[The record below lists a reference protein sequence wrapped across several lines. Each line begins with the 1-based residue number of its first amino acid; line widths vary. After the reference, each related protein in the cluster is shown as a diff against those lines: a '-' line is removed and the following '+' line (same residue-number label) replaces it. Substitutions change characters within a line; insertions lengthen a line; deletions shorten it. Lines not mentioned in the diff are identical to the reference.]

1 MTIMNTITLRPA
13 DPERDFRQID
23 ALFSLEQGE
32 PESEANLKED
42 YEIHKPRIFCLKV
55 AEDEHGKL
63 YGFNWAT
70 RSRFHEDEAYF
81 FVIVKPE
88 LRGQGAGRLL
98 YADVEQSARF
108 SHINSLQVSIRDTPP
123 ECQAFAERRG
133 FVVRSHFIEL
143 ELDLDTFDDQPYDNI
158 ITKLEDNGF
167 RFTTMEELGNT
178 EDAQRKL
185 YILND
190 STAVDVPGS
199 NGEHPWLSF
208 EDFQTK
214 VCQLDWYKP
223 AGQFV
228 AIDTSTA
235 TWAAMCAITRYKN
248 TDYANTLHIGVDI
261 HYRGRKLGQAVRVLA
276 LRYARDVLKV
286 HSVRTTHNGMN
297 LPALAIDRKLGYIQ
311 ISGTLSMEKKLE

>member
-1 MTIMNTITLRPA
+1 MNSISLRPA
-13 DPERDFRQID
+13 DPERDFKQID
-23 ALFSLEQGE
+23 ALFSLDQGE
-32 PESEANLKED
+32 PENEAALKED

-70 RSRFHEDEAYF
+70 RSRFRDDKAYF

-98 YADVEQSARF
+98 YADTEQTARL
-108 SHINSLQVSIRDTPP
+108 SQIKNLQVSIREAPP
-123 ECQAFAERRG
+123 ECRAFAERRG
-133 FVVRSHFIEL
+133 FAVRAHFIEL
-143 ELDLDTFDDQPYDNI
+143 ELNLDSFDDQPYGSI
-158 ITKLEDNGF
+158 IAKLEDSGF
-167 RFTTMEELGNT
+167 GFTTMEELGNT

-185 YILND
+185 YALND
-190 STAVDVPGS
+190 STAMDVPGS

-214 VCQLDWYKP
+214 VCQMDWYNP

-228 AIDTSTA
+228 AIDTSTG
-235 TWAAMCAITRYKN
+235 TWAAMCAITRFKGAN
-248 TDYANTLHIGVDI
+248 YANTLHIGVDA

-276 LRYARDVLKV
+276 LRYARDVLKANR
-286 HSVRTTHNGMN
+286 VRTTHNGMN

-311 ISGTLSMEKKLE
+311 ISGILSMEKRLE

>member
-1 MTIMNTITLRPA
+1 MRNINTITLRPA
-13 DPERDFRQID
+13 DPERDFKQID

-42 YEIHKPRIFCLKV
+42 YEIHKPRIFCLTV
-55 AEDEHGKL
+55 AEDEVGKL

-70 RSRFHEDEAYF
+70 RSRFCEDEAYF

-88 LRGQGAGRLL
+88 LRGQGAGSLL
-98 YADVEQSARF
+98 YANVEQSARF
-108 SHINSLQVSIRDTPP
+108 SRIKNLQVSIHDTPT
-123 ECQAFAERRG
+123 EYRAFAERRG
-133 FVVRSHFIEL
+133 FVAHSHFIEL
-143 ELDLDTFDDQPYDNI
+143 ELDLDTFDDQSYDSI
-158 ITKLEDNGF
+158 IAKLEDSGF

-178 EDAQRKL
+178 EDAQSKL

-208 EDFQTK
+208 EDFQKK
-214 VCQLDWYKP
+214 VCQMYWYKP
-223 AGQFV
+223 DGQFV
-228 AIDTSTA
+228 AIDTSTEA
-235 TWAAMCAITRYKN
+235 WAAMCAITRYQGAN
-248 TDYANTLHIGVDI
+248 YANTLHIGVDT
-261 HYRGRKLGQAVRVLA
+261 HYRDRKLGQAVRVLA

-286 HSVRTTHNGMN
+286 HSVRTTHNAMN

-311 ISGTLSMEKKLE
+311 ISGSLSMKKRLE